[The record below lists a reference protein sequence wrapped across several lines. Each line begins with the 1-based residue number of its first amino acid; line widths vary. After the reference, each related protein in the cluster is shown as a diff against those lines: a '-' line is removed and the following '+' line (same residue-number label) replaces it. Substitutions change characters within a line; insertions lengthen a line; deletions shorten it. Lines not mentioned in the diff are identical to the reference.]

1 MKIPQEIIDKFKLPP
16 CAFLSGS
23 RGMGYPTDASDWDI
37 CVPFLLSVNIK
48 EICSDYET
56 SEYFEGFVHK
66 FGDYKI
72 NFIPLHP
79 LDMLCWCLA
88 TKTIRDI
95 HKYTGW
101 TRLTNKEIR
110 HGLFETYR
118 GVIKASINY
127 EDGDAALGQVENIL
141 KDNGLG

>member
-1 MKIPQEIIDKFKLPP
+1 MKIPHEIIDRYKLPP

-23 RGMGYPTDASDWDI
+23 RGMGYPNEDSDWDI
-37 CVPFLLSVNIK
+37 CISFLLSSTIR
-48 EICSDYET
+48 ETFPDYKS
-56 SEYFEGFVHK
+56 SEYFQGFVQA
-66 FGDYKI
+66 FGNYKI

-95 HKYTGW
+95 HNYTGGW
-101 TRLTNKEIR
+101 TNLAIKDIR

-127 EDGDAALGQVENIL
+127 QDGDDALRQVENIL
-141 KDNGLG
+141 KDIT